1 MKTMITMIIMVIFMT
16 TLAYAVNTPVIIEIT
31 HNGTNVTLDWNPVL
45 GADFYKVF
53 VCDTPYGV
61 YVLDETGSF
70 PTQTSWTKPEP
81 SNKKFYQV
89 SAVDGPAPV
98 NLGTA
103 GNFVILAASAI
114 STNQS
119 SDITGNMGIS
129 PAAASYITGFS
140 LILDASGIFSTSNQ
154 VDGNVYAADYF
165 PPTPGN
171 MTTAISDMET
181 AYAEAAARPN
191 PDFINLL
198 SGNISGQT
206 LAPGI
211 YKWNGGVTI
220 NTPVTLTG
228 AHDDVWIFQISEG
241 INMAP
246 NASIILGA
254 GAQAKNI
261 FWQAFGPVLL
271 GTDSHLEGIV
281 LCSTAIILDNGASVN
296 GRLLAHTA
304 INLDQNIITEPTP

>member
-1 MKTMITMIIMVIFMT
+1 MKITILIMLVAIFST
-16 TLAYAVNTPVIIEIT
+16 IAYAVTIPVDIVIT
-31 HNGTNVTLDWNPVL
+31 HNGTNVSLDWEPVA

-53 VCDTPYGV
+53 VADDPYEV
-61 YVLDETGSF
+61 YTLDETGSF
-70 PTQTSWTKPEP
+70 PTPTSWTKPEP
-81 SNKKFYQV
+81 STKMFYQV
-89 SAVDGPAPV
+89 TAVDGPDPV

-103 GNFVILAASAI
+103 GNFVILATSAI
-114 STNQS
+114 STNLS
-119 SDITGNMGIS
+119 CDITGNMGIS

-165 PPTPGN
+165 PPTPTT

-191 PDFINLL
+191 PDFVNML
-198 SGNISGQT
+198 SGDISGQT

-211 YKWNGGVTI
+211 YKWNGEVTI
-220 NTPVTLTG
+220 NTPVTLSG
-228 AHDDVWIFQISEG
+228 GSNDVWIFQISEG
-241 INMAP
+241 IVMAP
-246 NASIILGA
+246 NASILLGD

-281 LCSTAIILDNGASVN
+281 LSSTAIILANGASVN

-304 INLDQNIITEPTP
+304 VNLDQNIITEPNP